1 MNRQQYMLENIILSQ
16 ESTKKRKVQQH
27 RRSKSI
33 MVSAGDTSPGISS
46 KRNSQQVSM
55 MARNISN
62 PTHVPSSKAI
72 AMTEESTKLYQEIFQ
87 LMVSNSESTFEFGTT
102 TKDFK
107 VMENTMRTL
116 QLMVE
121 GHNLHLQAYLAK
133 QPDNIKS
140 FNIVLDVV
148 DYFHAI
154 APLCNADNIE
164 LIIQVLD
171 TITELAQVKEECAVH
186 IYLYVSKCIN
196 RVVWKT
202 KLLYLTTR

>member
-1 MNRQQYMLENIILSQ
+1 MLDNILVSQ
-16 ESTKKRKVQQH
+16 ESSKKRKVQQH

-33 MVSAGDTSPGISS
+33 MINVEDTSSGLSS
-46 KRNSQQVSM
+46 RRNSQQIYM
-55 MARNISN
+55 MAGNRFNS
-62 PTHVPSSKAI
+62 THGLPSKPVAI
-72 AMTEESTKLYQEIFQ
+72 TEKSTKLYQEISQ
-87 LMVSNSESTFEFGTT
+87 LTVSNSESTFEFGTT

-107 VMENTMRTL
+107 VMEDTMRTL

-171 TITELAQVKEECAVH
+171 TITELAQVK
-186 IYLYVSKCIN
+186 KN
-196 RVVWKT
+196 RARSPMFVCV
-202 KLLYLTTR
+202 